1 MSTICTQIK
10 PDWDGAPVSMFAE
23 TLSLASA
30 PITLILLTATIIT
43 LHFRH
48 QWAALALVVAWS
60 FYVSFLTILDP
71 ENTFALARA
80 EGCLGAPTLFIVAVA
95 AICITMVFYTAPNEA
110 RKT

>member
-43 LHFRH
+43 LYFRH
-48 QWAALALVVAWS
+48 HWAALALVVAWS

-71 ENTFALARA
+71 GNTFATARA

-95 AICITMVFYTAPNEA
+95 AICITMIFYTAPNEA